1 MDETAPEE
9 PTPQTCLRVAREAAA
24 LAVAA
29 ADEAMN
35 AVCRS
40 RSGNTARLEEV
51 MHAAHREAT
60 EAEGHAARAEQW
72 AADPEMR
79 DSALR
84 HCARGAVDHAVR
96 AQETAGVEVT
106 AAVLR
111 PALERRLTAQEYA
124 ELESERRR
132 AEAEQEAAER
142 AATGMDSDN
151 RHLARMNAYLAESAV
166 PMLGWTVGHVRV
178 LEAAE
183 SGRLYWRDGQARQ
196 AAVHGVWSGGRR
208 VHRERTQD
216 LRTAGFLTAVAGP
229 DGVEVLVPTP
239 MGQVALELARLHPAG
254 LYDSDTAA
262 YEARYARVAKQYK
275 RMDDKKAAARRLP
288 ALEYGAVGRYRRPVT
303 LAEQEARAEREAAE
317 QWEDEGG
324 YCPGVPTPAPAV
336 EDTARCPCCGLH
348 KATVAGVLTPHKPT
362 RTADEDCP
370 GSGLRPGAETPR
382 PAAEPR
388 AKDAPAAAA
397 EPAPAPGADELPWP
411 PGVRLVS
418 LMSTRYRDWWGLEC
432 GRCVP
437 GVSAPLPGKWDDK
450 GDARIAAYAHYDEA
464 HRPADDV
471 LTEQEIAEVERWPLS
486 DAQRTVLH
494 WAEHFELREYDDGFW
509 ALDCVPD
516 RWDVNKRVARARVT
530 GLWAAGLLDVH
541 LDSSGRRL
549 APSQT
554 GRRVARMLWRA
565 ERQGVAEPAAKD
577 AKLAPLP
584 KRSNGYPL
592 QSEGRRFKGEERP
605 AAAPAPAQPA
615 PVPAAAE
622 PTPPAVATVAAV
634 RADQPLLRRL
644 FAPRAACEQRP
655 QHGVHTVI
663 RRPQRTLTP
672 EEREVVRGTALL
684 NLQGALIMGI
694 TDPVPNASPMPEE
707 AGAWVREHVW
717 PAHFQAIERK
727 YPWGF
732 HRWSMCERGTC
743 WNCLSGRCDICVHR
757 QKGGPD
763 VDGNWD
769 SVTNHQGRTVA
780 RLILRP
786 DGEPCVWWCRCACP
800 KDGPA
805 PARPAAK
812 VKPAPAA
819 PPAAP
824 ALAPVPAA
832 TPVRTPEAGALQAAL
847 W

>member
-1 MDETAPEE
+1 MTEPAPGE
-9 PTPQTCLRVAREAAA
+9 PTPQTCLRVAHEASA

-51 MHAAHREAT
+51 MHAAHQEAT
-60 EAEGHAARAEQW
+60 EAEGYAARAERW
-72 AADPEMR
+72 AADPQAPG
-79 DSALR
+79 SALH

-96 AQETAGVEVT
+96 AQKAAGVEVT
-106 AAVLR
+106 AAALQ
-111 PALERRLTAQEYA
+111 AELERRLTAQEHA
-124 ELESERRR
+124 ELESKRRR

-166 PMLGWTVGHVRV
+166 PALGWSTGHVRV
-178 LEAAE
+178 MEAAE
-183 SGRLYWRDGQARQ
+183 TGRLYWRDGQARQ
-196 AAVHGVWSGGRR
+196 ATTHGVWSGGRR

-216 LRTAGFLTAVAGP
+216 LRTAGFLTAAAAA
-229 DGVEVLVPTP
+229 DGALVLTLTP
-239 MGQVALELARLHPAG
+239 MGQVALELARLYPAG
-254 LYDSDTAA
+254 LHDSDTAA
-262 YEARYARVAKQYK
+262 YEARYARVARRYK

-303 LAEQEARAEREAAE
+303 LAEQEVRAEREAAE

-348 KATVAGVLTPHKPT
+348 KVAVAGVLAPHKPT
-362 RTADEDCP
+362 RAAVADCE
-370 GSGLRPGAETPR
+370 GSGLRPGTETPR

-388 AKDAPAAAA
+388 TGDAPPAAA
-397 EPAPAPGADELPWP
+397 EPAPAPAADELPWP

-418 LMSTRYRDWWGLEC
+418 LVSTRHRDWWGLEC

-471 LTEQEIAEVERWPLS
+471 LTEQEIAEVKRWPLS
-486 DAQRTVLH
+486 DAQRQVLS
-494 WAEHFELREYDDGFW
+494 WAEYAEVAEFEDGFW

-516 RWDVNKRVARARVT
+516 RWDVNKRIARSRVT
-530 GLWAAGLLDVH
+530 GLWAAGLLNVH
-541 LDSSGRRL
+541 LDGSGRRRL
-549 APSQT
+549 VKSPT
-554 GRRVARMLWRA
+554 GHRVARLLWRA
-565 ERQGVAEPAAKD
+565 KRQGVAEAAAKD
-577 AKLAPLP
+577 AKLTPLP
-584 KRSNGYPL
+584 KRSGGYPL
-592 QSEGRRFKGEERP
+592 LSEGRYFKGEQRP
-605 AAAPAPAQPA
+605 ADDAAPTEPATVPA
-615 PVPAAAE
+615 PVETAPPAA
-622 PTPPAVATVAAV
+622 AAV
-634 RADQPLLRRL
+634 RAEQPLLRRL
-644 FAPRAACEQRP
+644 FAPRAAREQRP
-655 QHGVHTVI
+655 AHDLCTVV
-663 RRPQRTLTP
+663 RRPQRVLTH
-672 EEREVVRGTALL
+672 EERERVRDAAAL
-684 NLQGALIMGI
+684 NFQGALIMGI
-694 TDPVPNASPMPEE
+694 IDPVPNASPMPEE

-717 PAHFQAIERK
+717 PEHLQQIERK
-727 YPWGF
+727 YPHGF
-732 HRWSMCERGTC
+732 HRWSTCERGTC

-763 VDGNWD
+763 VDRNEDW
-769 SVTNHQGRTVA
+769 VTDHRGRNVA

-786 DGEPCVWWCRCACP
+786 GGEPCVWWCRCACP

-805 PARPAAK
+805 PA
-812 VKPAPAA
+812 A

-824 ALAPVPAA
+824 APAPAPTA
-832 TPVRTPEAGALQAAL
+832 TPVRAPAENAVQAAL